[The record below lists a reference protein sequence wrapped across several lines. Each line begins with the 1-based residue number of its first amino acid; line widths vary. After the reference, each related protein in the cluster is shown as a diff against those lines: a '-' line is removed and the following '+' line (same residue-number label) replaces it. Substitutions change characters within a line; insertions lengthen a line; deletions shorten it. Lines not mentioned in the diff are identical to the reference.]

1 MKPVSGKKTDYI
13 HIRSDQEL
21 KTALERA
28 AKAADRTIADQ
39 ARYLLRIALG
49 LREPEPPPIIARPL
63 PRRAGGG
70 EEHPSPKRRDRPSGR
85 A

>member
-1 MKPVSGKKTDYI
+1 VSGKKTDYI

-28 AKAADRTIADQ
+28 AKGADRTIADQ

-49 LREPEPPPIIARPL
+49 LREPEPPPAIAARSL
-63 PRRAGGG
+63 GRQGSG
-70 EEHPSPKRRDRPSGR
+70 EEHGSPKRRGRLSGR